1 MGIFDKLSP
10 APTTPRRKPGTP
22 DQPEPSLAELE
33 AVVDAGLDSITH
45 VGLALEAIKQRELF
59 RPTYPDWP
67 SYLDARW
74 KLTPDYAQRLIQAA
88 AIAAKIK
95 AAGLPEPTR
104 TSHTRELAKV
114 KPDAVTQVWKES
126 LDEANQDPEAI
137 TANLIADKATKHRKR
152 KARRKAPKAIR
163 LKGKGW
169 SLVLTLKSVD
179 VDPLRALDEATD
191 QLEAKA
197 KPKAA

>member
-1 MGIFDKLSP
+1 
-10 APTTPRRKPGTP
+10 
-22 DQPEPSLAELE
+22 
-33 AVVDAGLDSITH
+33 
-45 VGLALEAIKQRELF
+45 
-59 RPTYPDWP
+59 
-67 SYLDARW
+67 
-74 KLTPDYAQRLIQAA
+74 LIQAA

-126 LDEANQDPEAI
+126 LDEAKQDPEAI

-191 QLEAKA
+191 QLEAEA